1 MKAPPT
7 ERDTGA
13 ALLLALLATLM
24 LAALGGGL
32 IALGDTEANLA
43 HNHRASAEL
52 LYAADAAVERALTE
66 IRAAATFTD
75 VLTGS
80 VRSPLFA
87 ATPLPMA
94 PWGVTV
100 DLPALT
106 TEVQTESDAA
116 GVWGM
121 NNPAWRVFAAGP
133 FDAAAGGVTGVPHAY
148 LVVWVA
154 DDPSEVDN
162 NPAGD
167 TNDVV
172 LVRGLAL
179 NALGMRVSVRVTA
192 RRVGGAMR
200 VLAWRI
206 VQ

>member
-32 IALGDTEANLA
+32 IALSDTEANLA

-94 PWGVTV
+94 PWGVTRTLAGARV
-100 DLPALT
+100 PCT
-106 TEVQTESDAA
+106 T
-116 GVWGM
+116 G
-121 NNPAWRVFAAGP
+121 R
-133 FDAAAGGVTGVPHAY
+133 AAACAVPSA
-148 LVVWVA
+148 
-154 DDPSEVDN
+154 
-162 NPAGD
+162 
-167 TNDVV
+167 
-172 LVRGLAL
+172 LAISKP
-179 NALGMRVSVRVTA
+179 R
-192 RRVGGAMR
+192 
-200 VLAWRI
+200 
-206 VQ
+206 

>member
-1 MKAPPT
+1 
-7 ERDTGA
+7 
-13 ALLLALLATLM
+13 
-24 LAALGGGL
+24 
-32 IALGDTEANLA
+32 
-43 HNHRASAEL
+43 
-52 LYAADAAVERALTE
+52 
-66 IRAAATFTD
+66 
-75 VLTGS
+75 
-80 VRSPLFA
+80 
-87 ATPLPMA
+87 
-94 PWGVTV
+94 
-100 DLPALT
+100 
-106 TEVQTESDAA
+106 
-116 GVWGM
+116 M